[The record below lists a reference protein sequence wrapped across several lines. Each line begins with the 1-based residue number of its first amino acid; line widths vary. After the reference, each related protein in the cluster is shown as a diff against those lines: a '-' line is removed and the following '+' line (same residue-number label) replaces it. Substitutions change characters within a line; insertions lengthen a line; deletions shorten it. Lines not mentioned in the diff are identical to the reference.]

1 MRLLCL
7 LFFVCLAASGFAQN
21 AAPDTVLLE
30 GQITMRPGWRP
41 RLYLVRP
48 ANFRQMLSPF
58 EGQTVDSTD
67 VAADGS
73 FRFLRKNWLT
83 EKGLFR
89 LCIQPHRSRWTNGIE
104 PIWQENFA
112 ALVLSP
118 TASLRLTAN
127 AWELARSYK
136 IERGD
141 ADNQAI
147 ARVRDFRGTLYELA
161 ENDLVLA
168 REKRGLQV
176 FDHDIPTLKVEM
188 PGKDSLG
195 QARLRARVAAE
206 NEERRQLKNFMDTTR
221 SLFAGFVALQR
232 LNPLAEY
239 NRDVNYFVKLCYRW
253 SNLPPGELAA
263 WMTDFRERMKRYHP
277 AVMVG
282 DTMPDLTALSARG
295 DSLRLSDVGG
305 KLRVVYVWFSENA
318 ASRKLQKNVLQPLYQ
333 AFSGKGLAILGY
345 SIDTDAPTW
354 LTALREDEAAAW
366 PNVRDPRGR
375 RADPLF
381 ELDVAEYPTVFV
393 LDAAGVVLARNLS
406 ASDLEA
412 FVRRAFQAGN

>member
-1 MRLLCL
+1 MRF
-7 LFFVCLAASGFAQN
+7 LFPLFLFCWAAPGLAQN
-21 AAPDTVLLE
+21 AAADSILLD

-48 ANFRQMLSPF
+48 AGFRQLLSPF
-58 EGQTVDSTD
+58 EGQTVDSAD

-73 FRFLRKNWLT
+73 FRFFRKNWLT

-89 LCIQPHRSRWTNGIE
+89 LCIQPERSRWPNGIE

-112 ALVLSP
+112 VLVLSP
-118 TASLRLTAN
+118 TASLRLTGD

-147 ARVRDFRGTLYELA
+147 AKIRGLRRTLYDLA
-161 ENDLVLA
+161 ETDLALA

-176 FDHDIPTLKVEM
+176 FDRDIPTMKVEM
-188 PGKDSLG
+188 SAGTDSLG

-253 SNLPPGELAA
+253 SNLPPGALAA
-263 WMTDFRERMKRYHP
+263 WMAEFRERMKRYHP

-282 DTMPDLTALSARG
+282 DTMPGLAALGAQG
-295 DSLRLSDVGG
+295 DSLRLSDIGG
-305 KLRVVYVWFSENA
+305 PLRVVYFWFSENA
-318 ASRKLQKNVLQPLYQ
+318 ASRKLQKNVLRPLYQ
-333 AFSGKGLAILGY
+333 EFSAKGLAILGY

-354 LTALREDEAAAW
+354 LAALREDGAAAW

-381 ELDVAEYPTVFV
+381 ELDVVEYPTVFV
-393 LDAAGVVLARNLS
+393 LDAAGTVLARNLS
-406 ASDLEA
+406 GEDLQSL
-412 FVRRAFQAGN
+412 VRGKLGK